1 MPSILRYMYIRFL
14 LSQAKAGLGDD
25 WLHLNEEGY
34 GTTSWAP
41 TLSSMRGFG
50 TTNRQDSHAYYT
62 DFYGQIPPTELLKI
76 GS

>member
-14 LSQAKAGLGDD
+14 LSQTKAGLSE
-25 WLHLNEEGY
+25 LHLNEEGY

-50 TTNRQDSHAYYT
+50 NTDRQDPYEYYT
-62 DFYGQIPPTELLKI
+62 DFYGQIPPTELLRI